1 MAKGYVIVDMPECC
15 SECQLCT
22 YEGDVNSH
30 MGFFCDGSV
39 IDGFGFSKIPDEI
52 VYHDLKPDWCPIKE
66 FPEKYDDVN
75 VYEPDFGEFRKGYN
89 KCLKEILNNE

>member
-1 MAKGYVIVDMPECC
+1 MAKGYVLGDIPESC
-15 SECQLCT
+15 SDCQLCV
-22 YEGDVNSH
+22 YDDI
-30 MGFFCDGSV
+30 MGFSCHGA
-39 IDGFGFSKIPDEI
+39 IDNGFGFTKIPDEI